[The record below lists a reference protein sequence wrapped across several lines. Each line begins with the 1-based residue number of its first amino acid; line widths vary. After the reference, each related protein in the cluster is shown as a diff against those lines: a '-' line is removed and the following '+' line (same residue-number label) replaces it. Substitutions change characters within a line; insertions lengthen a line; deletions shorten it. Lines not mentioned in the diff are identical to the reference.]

1 MFVINFKKTWYNNDK
16 VTDENNEIGEKIMKL
31 KFFKCNHCGNV
42 IVKTVDSGVPVMCC
56 GEAMTELAANKE
68 DAAVEKHVPAV
79 TVSGDKI
86 DVVVG
91 DTVHPMM
98 EAHYIQFICLET
110 ERGFQIRTLTH
121 EDEPKAVFAVTD
133 DKPVAVYELCNLH
146 GLWVK
151 EL

>member
-1 MFVINFKKTWYNNDK
+1 
-16 VTDENNEIGEKIMKL
+16 MKL

-42 IVKTVDSGVPVMCC
+42 IVKAVDSGVPVMCC

-110 ERGFQIRTLTH
+110 EKGFQIRTLIH